1 LSQKLTFSS
10 KDLPSHLDNE
20 AKFKLWQD
28 LYSEKFGSV
37 ELGISAEIPFHA
49 NIETLPI
56 GPLIYASV
64 TSSINRVTRTKAG
77 VRADK
82 RVDYA
87 LVINGPQ
94 GMPISG
100 TYRKTELSVGAA
112 SAFLYDLAEPVAMTG
127 GDSNTWM
134 KVIIPR
140 QIFDNA
146 FPAIGNRQ
154 AHNHQDLAIAA
165 DHEPLQ
171 LLRHYLKFLDDGPLL
186 LTPGITDH
194 VTSTIIDLVGL
205 ATGAKGDEAE
215 VAGLRG
221 MRAARLQAVLGHIR
235 ANYSDPAISA
245 QYVAGQLGLS
255 TRYIHDL
262 LQESGRGFSDR
273 VLELRLQRAKAMLE
287 DEQFRGSRIGE
298 IAFAVGFGDI
308 SYFNRSFRRRFG
320 CSPGAAR

>member
-1 LSQKLTFSS
+1 
-10 KDLPSHLDNE
+10 
-20 AKFKLWQD
+20 
-28 LYSEKFGSV
+28 
-37 ELGISAEIPFHA
+37 
-49 NIETLPI
+49 
-56 GPLIYASV
+56 V

-77 VRADK
+77 IRADK
-82 RVDYA
+82 RIDYV

-94 GMPISG
+94 GLPISG
-100 TYRKTELSVGAA
+100 SYRETELNVGAA
-112 SAFLYDLAEPVAMTG
+112 SAFLYDLTEPVAMAG

-146 FPAIGNRQ
+146 FPALGHR
-154 AHNHQDLAIAA
+154 QDLTIAA
-165 DHEPLQ
+165 GHEPLQ
-171 LLRHYLKFLDDGPLL
+171 LLRHYLKFLDDGPPLL
-186 LTPGITDH
+186 APAITDH

-215 VAGLRG
+215 IAGLRG
-221 MRAARLQAVLGHIR
+221 LRAARLQAVLGYIR

-255 TRYIHDL
+255 TRYVHDL
-262 LQESGRGFSDR
+262 LQESGRGFSNR

-298 IAFAVGFGDI
+298 IAFATGFGDI

>member
-1 LSQKLTFSS
+1 LPQKLTFSS

-20 AKFKLWQD
+20 AKFKLWHD
-28 LYSEKFGSV
+28 IYSENFGSV

-49 NIETLPI
+49 DIEAVPI
-56 GPLIYASV
+56 GPLIYARV
-64 TSSINRVTRTKAG
+64 TSSINSVTRTKAG

-94 GMPISG
+94 GSPISG

-112 SAFLYDLAEPVAMTG
+112 SAFLYDLTEPVAMAG
-127 GDSNTWM
+127 GNSNTWM

-146 FPAIGNRQ
+146 FPAIESRQ
-154 AHNHQDLAIAA
+154 DPAIAA
-165 DHEPLQ
+165 DHAPLQ
-171 LLRHYLKFLDDGPLL
+171 LLRHYLKFLDDSPPLL
-186 LTPGITDH
+186 APGITDH

-205 ATGAKGDEAE
+205 AIGAKGDEAE
-215 VAGLRG
+215 VSGLRG

-255 TRYIHDL
+255 IRYVHDL
-262 LQESGRGFSDR
+262 LQESGRAFSDR